1 MIGDLEGYVERSS
14 TILVFCSRGY
24 FNSKNCMRELHAA
37 VTMCKPIIALVDP
50 DESRGGLS
58 LEQLKASLIEA
69 DDLYAKWS
77 GQLYQTQAIIMRPFN
92 SCLALP
98 FHKPP

>member
-1 MIGDLEGYVERSS
+1 
-14 TILVFCSRGY
+14 
-24 FNSKNCMRELHAA
+24 MRELTAA

-69 DDLYAKWS
+69 DDLYAKWFA
-77 GQLYQTQAIIMRPFN
+77 QLYQTQATLIKLLNYCHAMPSN
-92 SCLALP
+92 KLP
-98 FHKPP
+98 